1 MKYALH
7 AVSSLAL
14 LGVAA
19 CVSVLPEPEA
29 PDALLELPD
38 ARATAPAG
46 ELMADIV
53 VYAPDSNRA
62 FAGVNIPVRNEQ
74 ELVFLSDMRWADA
87 APRLLQGGVVNALSK
102 AGGDGAVATAELA
115 TRGDYDL
122 RWRVIDLSV
131 TRGTG
136 PVNVAVEASLVETLS
151 RRITA
156 QERIAVSLT
165 PASGSSQARAA
176 TLAEAAQDVAD
187 QVAAF
192 VVANAVSPDD
202 DQTQAGEL
210 NAASSSR

>member
-7 AVSSLAL
+7 AISSLAL

-19 CVSVLPEPEA
+19 CVSVLPEPDA

-62 FAGVNIPVRNEQ
+62 FAGVNIPVRDEQ

-102 AGGDGAVATAELA
+102 AQGDGAVATAELA

-122 RWRVIDLSV
+122 RWRIIDLSV

-151 RRITA
+151 RRIAA
-156 QERIAVSLT
+156 QERIAVALT
-165 PASGSSQARAA
+165 PASASSRARAA

-202 DQTQAGEL
+202 DQP
-210 NAASSSR
+210 

>member
-1 MKYALH
+1 MRYALH

-38 ARATAPAG
+38 ARATAPTG

-62 FAGVNIPVRNEQ
+62 FAGVNIPVRDEQ

-156 QERIAVSLT
+156 QERITVSLT

-192 VVANAVSPDD
+192 VVANAVSPDN
-202 DQTQAGEL
+202 DQAQAGEL

>member
-156 QERIAVSLT
+156 QERITISLT
-165 PASGSSQARAA
+165 PASGSSQVRAA